1 MTPLAAAVISALY
14 PVSPAMSQETAND
27 QNVDGV
33 EEVVVT
39 GSRIRRDTYSSAAPM
54 DVVLAETAIS
64 KGVPD
69 LATMLQTATVAAG
82 SPQVTDVLTGAG
94 GLGASTLSLRG
105 LGANRTLVLLN
116 GRRAGPAGVLGS
128 VSSFDLNVIP
138 VPAIERVEVLKVG
151 ASAIYGSD
159 AIGGVVNI
167 ITKKDEGANLNAF
180 ISQPVESGGERQRL
194 SGSWGKRFDRGYFRA
209 TADYSH
215 QEEMTRGQRD
225 IFKCDEHYYF
235 DQTTGE
241 RADLIDPRT
250 GEYFC
255 DGSTWGHVWVYDYA
269 HTVGDGTTNVGP
281 PIFLMQYD
289 YDGALA
295 ANGVPQ
301 LAPAGGNPNW
311 MTTPPGWYPTE
322 RGDPLTNSLTN
333 SDHPWQDLAS
343 LVPETDTY
351 TLLLEGDYQLKD
363 GVDIYAEALL
373 SRRETKKV
381 YFSQVWTYL
390 YNFDSGDAGF
400 PSDPLSVGW
409 TGAQWLS
416 PLAASN
422 NRYSLVTV
430 DYQRFVAGL
439 RGESLPSLENWNWD
453 ISVQYSRSDGE
464 YEDAVTVKDAVKMS
478 EYQTSSCVGQV
489 TPVSNRPCVDVR
501 WLDPHFLRGEMTQAE
516 RDFLFDVEVGK
527 TDYTQWSVSAHVSG
541 DVVDLPAGSA
551 AVAVGGAYRVDELVD
566 TPGALTLAENV
577 WQGATRGV
585 TRGDDRTYAFFAE
598 VDVPLLAD
606 KPLVNRLDFNGAVRY
621 TEVRSYGSGTTYQL
635 GLNWA
640 LTPALRLRSTFGTS
654 FRTPSLYE
662 LYLSKGS
669 GSNLARNG
677 DPCMNWGPKLAMGEV
692 TQRIA
697 DNCAAEGIG
706 PNVFYTLSG
715 TTVTGGGAGLL
726 KAETSETL
734 SAGFVWQPGFV
745 DFSFSAD
752 YFDIEVDDEVDVFGA
767 KNILFACYDS
777 PFFPEE
783 PLCDLFDR
791 HSPDEPLPYLIG
803 EVRDSFINIAE
814 QRVRGVDFAARY
826 AHDLPG
832 RWGRLVVDSQHT
844 YQFEHT
850 TGVFN
855 STAEDEAGMGG
866 NPEWVGNLNLTLN
879 RDLWSFFWGMRYVG
893 STDNTEHFGRDWT
906 TSDIGEIVD
915 IDLKAEFT
923 MYHNFSVSRMFD
935 NGFIARLGVSNA
947 FNELPPRMTSWLTGG
962 EVDVTGAG
970 VAFYSQ
976 YDWVGR
982 RFFLN
987 FAKDF

>member
-1 MTPLAAAVISALY
+1 
-14 PVSPAMSQETAND
+14 MSQEAAGES
-27 QNVDGV
+27 QNLDVV

-39 GSRIRRDTYSSAAPM
+39 GSRIRRNTYTSAAPM

-82 SPQVTDVLTGAG
+82 SPQVTDVLSGAG

-138 VPAIERVEVLKVG
+138 LPAIERVEVLKVG

-180 ISQPVESGGERQRL
+180 VSQPMESGGEKQRI

-215 QEEMTRGQRD
+215 QEIMTRGQRD

-241 RADLIDPRT
+241 RADLVDPRT

-269 HTVGDGTTNVGP
+269 DTVGDGTTNAGP

-295 ANGVPQ
+295 ANGVPA

-343 LVPETDTY
+343 LVPESDTF
-351 TLLLEGDYQLKD
+351 TLLLEGDYEINDDLD
-363 GVDIYAEALL
+363 AYAEVLL
-373 SRRETKKV
+373 SRRETKDV
-381 YFSQVWTYL
+381 NFDQVWTYL
-390 YNFDSGDAGF
+390 YNYDSGDAGF
-400 PSDPLSVGW
+400 ASDPLSAGW

-422 NRYSLVTV
+422 NGYSIVTV
-430 DYQRFVAGL
+430 DYQRFVAGA
-439 RGESLPSLENWNWD
+439 RGESIPSLESWNWD
-453 ISVQYSRSDGE
+453 VSVQYSRSDGE
-464 YEDAVTVKDAVKMS
+464 YEDGATVNDAVKMS
-478 EYQTSSCVGQV
+478 EFQTGSCVGQV
-489 TPVSNRPCVDVR
+489 TPISNRPCVDVR
-501 WLDPHFLRGEMTQAE
+501 WLDPEFLRGEMTQAE
-516 RDFLFDVEVGK
+516 RDFLFAANVG
-527 TDYTQWSVSAHVSG
+527 TTIYTQWSASAFASG
-541 DVVDLPAGSA
+541 NVADLPAGSVA
-551 AVAVGGAYRVDELVD
+551 IAVGAAYRVDELLD
-566 TPGALTLAENV
+566 TPGALTLAENE
-577 WQGATRGV
+577 WQGASRGI
-585 TRGDDRTYAFFAE
+585 TAGDDRTSAVFAE
-598 VDVPLLAD
+598 VDVPLLSD
-606 KPLVNRLDFNGAVRY
+606 KPLVNRLDLTGAVRF
-621 TEVRSYGSGTTYQL
+621 TDVDSYGSGTTYQV

-640 LTPALRLRSTFGTS
+640 FTPEVRFRSTFGTS

-677 DPCMNWGPKLAMGEV
+677 DPCMNWGPKLALGEV
-692 TQRIA
+692 TQRMA

-715 TTVTGGGAGLL
+715 TTVTGGGAGHL
-726 KAETSETL
+726 KAETSETF
-734 SAGFVWQPGFV
+734 SAGFVWRPGFADLDLSV
-745 DFSFSAD
+745 D
-752 YFDIEVDDEVDVFGA
+752 YFDIEVNDEVDVFGA

-777 PFFPEE
+777 QFYPDD

-791 HSPDEPLPYLIG
+791 HTPDEPLPYLIG

-814 QRVRGVDFAARY
+814 QRVRGVDIAGRY
-826 AHDLPG
+826 SRELPG
-832 RWGRLVVDSQHT
+832 SWGTLVADSQHT

-855 STAEDEAGMGG
+855 STAEDLAGLGG

-893 STDNTEHFGRDWT
+893 STDNTAHFGRDWT
-906 TSDIGEIVD
+906 VSDTGETVD
-915 IDLKAEFT
+915 IDLEAEFT
-923 MYHNFSVSRMFD
+923 MYHNLSVSRTFE
-935 NGFIARLGVSNA
+935 NGFVARLGVANVLD
-947 FNELPPRMTSWLTGG
+947 ELPPRMTTWLTGG
-962 EVDVTGAG
+962 EIDTTGAG

-987 FAKDF
+987 VAKDF